1 MRSSIHPIL
10 CKMTHQQFEIFREWA
25 ERVANTANDTDTH
38 IRAIDLVHDIAG
50 ILANDEHFLPRL

>member
-1 MRSSIHPIL
+1 
-10 CKMTHQQFEIFREWA
+10 MTHQQFEIFREWA
-25 ERVANTANDTDTH
+25 ERVANTANDTDTN

>member
-1 MRSSIHPIL
+1 M
-10 CKMTHQQFEIFREWA
+10 KYEQFEILSQWA

-38 IRAIDLVHDIAG
+38 IRAIDIVHDIAG

>member
-1 MRSSIHPIL
+1 
-10 CKMTHQQFEIFREWA
+10 MTHQQFVIFREWA
-25 ERVANTANDTDTH
+25 ERVANTTNDTDTH